1 MDEEAQIEPRMSLDF
16 TAMGTYEALF
26 YDINDP
32 ATRLWLAVIEKMI
45 LDYAYLVRAAQK
57 KTICGLQMYN
67 LQLLTRSIFNS
78 DGSMADILG
87 FISHEPD
94 IVAERIR
101 ALITPEIIAGE
112 IVLGRKMREV
122 EY

>member
-1 MDEEAQIEPRMSLDF
+1 MDDESHIDPRMSLEY
-16 TAMGTYEALF
+16 TAIGTYEALF

-32 ATRLWLAVIEKMI
+32 ATRLWLAVVEKMV
-45 LDYAYLVRAAQK
+45 LDYAYLVRANQK
-57 KTICGLQMYN
+57 KTICGLQRYN
-67 LQLLTRSIFNS
+67 LELLTRSIFNS

-94 IVAERIR
+94 IVADRIR
-101 ALITPEIIAGE
+101 ATITPEIIESE